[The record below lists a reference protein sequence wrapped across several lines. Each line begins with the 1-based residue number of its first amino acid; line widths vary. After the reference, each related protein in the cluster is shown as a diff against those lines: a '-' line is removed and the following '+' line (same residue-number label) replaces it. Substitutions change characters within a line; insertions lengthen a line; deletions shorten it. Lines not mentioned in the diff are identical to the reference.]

1 MATIQLPDWLKDR
14 ELKDLK
20 AEEEQHRENNFMAP
34 VNFHYQEIST
44 LLLRH
49 SADSFSG
56 IDGEAKID
64 VKDVEEIRE
73 SKLHESLR
81 DLQEYHSVTKI
92 PNISAMEI
100 NR

>member
-56 IDGEAKID
+56 IDGTH
-64 VKDVEEIRE
+64 
-73 SKLHESLR
+73 LYLFSLCMWNDR
-81 DLQEYHSVTKI
+81 VHRKMDFVASARKRSQLI
-92 PNISAMEI
+92 P
-100 NR
+100 